1 MTAQPRK
8 RLAGAAHSR
17 CRRAIWAAKRG
28 SEPAVGHRLGSP
40 VLIAAPAMPVPGA
53 SRTPWL
59 LSPDASLAFP
69 DNL

>member
-1 MTAQPRK
+1 MP
-8 RLAGAAHSR
+8 AGDLGGEA
-17 CRRAIWAAKRG
+17 G

-59 LSPDASLAFP
+59 LSPDATLAFP